1 LLIKYEDLKNRPIAE
16 LTRFCQ
22 FLRISRSAELLQ
34 LVVEKSSF
42 AKMRAKEL
50 KEGFHTFPK
59 DQAFVRRGVVG
70 SFKDEMPE
78 EVLEKFTEYSNDTLS
93 KLGYPKWDLR
103 I

>member
-1 LLIKYEDLKNRPIAE
+1 
-16 LTRFCQ
+16 
-22 FLRISRSAELLQ
+22 
-34 LVVEKSSF
+34 
-42 AKMRAKEL
+42 MRAKEL

-93 KLGYPKWDLR
+93 KLGYPKSDLR